1 MTLPTKIHIISE
13 FRNTPWGGGN
23 QFLKALRDYLRSQ
36 SAYSENINQAEI
48 VIVNGHQFGG
58 HLWQL
63 FYHMR
68 ASKNLAL
75 IHRVDGPMEVVRGS
89 KENRF
94 VDEAIAQ
101 FNKSFATATVF
112 QSSWSRDLCITH
124 GLDPSKPNVVV
135 NNAPDPTIFYPGTL
149 KRGGDRFIKIIST
162 SWSGNWRKGFDIFKY
177 LDEHLDYSRYKF
189 TFVGNS
195 PVVFRNIHHIQP
207 LPSNELADE
216 LRKHHIFLQASH
228 LEACSNSLIE
238 AINCGLVPVVRN
250 NSSHPEI
257 VGDSGILYDGIKD
270 IKEAIDSA
278 ATRLFGFSAIA
289 NQKITMAWVGNA
301 YLNFAKEVS
310 RTPVAPPSLY
320 DYLVTWVNWR
330 RASRLAIFS
339 RLRAL
344 ISKWQRL

>member
-1 MTLPTKIHIISE
+1 MTIPTKIHIISE
-13 FRNTPWGGGN
+13 FKNTPWGGGN

-36 SAYSENINQAEI
+36 SAYSENIEKAQI

-63 FYHMR
+63 FYHIR
-68 ASKNLAL
+68 TRKNLAL
-75 IHRVDGPMEVVRGS
+75 IHRVDGPMEVVRDS
-89 KENRF
+89 KDNRI

-101 FNKSFATATVF
+101 FNRSFASATIF

-124 GLDPSKPNVVV
+124 GLDPNKPHVVV
-135 NNAPDPTIFYPGTL
+135 NNAPDPSIFYPTTL
-149 KRGGDRFIKIIST
+149 NQSSDRFIKIIST
-162 SWSGNWRKGFDIFKY
+162 SWSSNWRKGFDIFQF
-177 LDEHLDYSRYKF
+177 LDEHLDFSRYQF
-189 TFVGNS
+189 TFIGNS
-195 PVVFRNIHHIQP
+195 PVGFRNIHYIPP

-228 LEACSNSLIE
+228 FEACSNSLIE

-257 VGDSGILYDGIKD
+257 VGDSGILYEGIED
-270 IKEAIDSA
+270 IIKAIDSA
-278 ATRLFGFSAIA
+278 AKGRFSFSAKTS
-289 NQKITMAWVGNA
+289 QKITMAWAGSA

-310 RTPVAPPSLY
+310 LAPLAPPSLY
-320 DYLVTWVNWR
+320 EYLVTWVKWKM
-330 RASRLAIFS
+330 ASRPAMFF

-344 ISKWQRL
+344 IGNWQRS